1 MCLKLLRKTG
11 DGFADTRKETK
22 AERLGHLDENE
33 TVDTVVSDAAIAEH
47 TPSPHSNKVLG
58 SDLLVGV
65 FLCDVYVLLVP
76 AEVQRHLC

>member
-1 MCLKLLRKTG
+1 MALPTPGRKQRQRDWVTYG
-11 DGFADTRKETK
+11 
-22 AERLGHLDENE
+22 NE

-76 AEVQRHLC
+76 AEVQRHPC